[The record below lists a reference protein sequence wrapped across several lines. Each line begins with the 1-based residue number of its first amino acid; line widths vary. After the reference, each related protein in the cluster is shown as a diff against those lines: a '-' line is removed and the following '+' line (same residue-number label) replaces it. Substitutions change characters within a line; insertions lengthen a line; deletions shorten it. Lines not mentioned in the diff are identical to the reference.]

1 MLRSPIRSI
10 ASINLRAALVP
21 RAVAPAARTLAAN
34 ILPSTRIINPNI
46 GFIRAFG
53 VSAHRLGE
61 GLTVDQDLVHKLS
74 EELQF
79 EKDNDAEAS
88 TPQFIT
94 EFLQNNS
101 FKIEDHPG
109 VAEVTLA
116 RTFGN
121 EKIRVA
127 FSVDINQSE
136 GFEDLF
142 EEDDVDS
149 TEEPTVDEDE
159 SDEESSF
166 PVHATVT
173 IEKGGKGAISINIT
187 SQDGAFMINNVL
199 FYKDGKF
206 ATDKSSEAETKRQSL
221 YLGPEFSQLDESLQV
236 LLERYLEERGIN
248 TALALF
254 IPYYSEYK
262 EQKEY
267 IRWLSNIKDF
277 VEA

>member
-1 MLRSPIRSI
+1 
-10 ASINLRAALVP
+10 
-21 RAVAPAARTLAAN
+21 
-34 ILPSTRIINPNI
+34 
-46 GFIRAFG
+46 
-53 VSAHRLGE
+53 
-61 GLTVDQDLVHKLS
+61 VHKIS
-74 EELQF
+74 EEIQF
-79 EKDNDAEAS
+79 EIENNAEES

-109 VAEVTLA
+109 VAEVVLT

-127 FSVDINQSE
+127 FSVDISQSE
-136 GFEDLF
+136 SFEDPF
-142 EEDDVDS
+142 EEEDAENA
-149 TEEPTVDEDE
+149 EEPATDEDE
-159 SDEESSF
+159 ADEESSY
-166 PVHATVT
+166 PVHAVVI
-173 IEKGGKGAISINIT
+173 IEKSGKGALSIDIT

-199 FYKDGKF
+199 FYKDGKL
-206 ATDKSSEAETKRQSL
+206 ATDKSSEADTKRQSL
-221 YLGPEFSQLDESLQV
+221 YLGPEFSQLDENLQV
-236 LLERYLEERGIN
+236 QLERYLEERGIN

-267 IRWLSNIKDF
+267 TRWLSNVKNF